1 MSERLRRETLN
12 SWFYPAMR
20 GEMPGLP
27 PVAPPQAVQ
36 KRDELR
42 KNWLIKHPRTP
53 NEAPMVSLNPGEQ
66 DSRKGFFV
74 KTEIVYKPQ

>member
-1 MSERLRRETLN
+1 
-12 SWFYPAMR
+12 MR

-27 PVAPPQAVQ
+27 LVAPLQAVQ

-42 KNWLIKHPRTP
+42 KNWLMKHPRTP
-53 NEAPMVSLNPGEQ
+53 NEAPMVSLNSGEQ